1 IAVSLGIF
9 GTTFT
14 VADFNHDGI
23 LDMAAEDSGEI
34 VMLLGDGTGKFNV
47 TDVVSE
53 GTESGFAFVP
63 SLLVG
68 DFNGDGLLDIAAP
81 DGFGETVS
89 FLPRKSERTRGARA
103 LFAGF
108 LADSAAVVDFSGRQ
122 PSIAMA
128 TEDGTLHVLRNL

>member
-1 IAVSLGIF
+1 
-9 GTTFT
+9 
-14 VADFNHDGI
+14 
-23 LDMAAEDSGEI
+23 MAAEDSGEI

-47 TDVVSE
+47 TDVVGE

-68 DFNGDGLLDIAAP
+68 DFNGDGLLDVAAP

-89 FLPRKSERTRGARA
+89 FLPGNGDGTLGTPTLFQGA
-103 LFAGF
+103 LT
-108 LADSAAVVDFSGRQ
+108 DSAAVVDFAGRQ

-128 TEDGTLHVLRNL
+128 TQDGTLHLLRNLTTSKQ